1 MSSWSVNY
9 LFLANAGLLV
19 LLACFLVSRR
29 RSEITW
35 IFFAT
40 NLSLALWN
48 ICNFLIEER
57 LWVEGLT
64 TLVRLQCLGGMMIA
78 NGLYYFCSSYPVS
91 HPSKA
96 NWLNAA
102 VFAGFIGILFFT
114 DLVTD
119 AAYIGGDVVYEDG
132 PAFIYYSLYLYLS
145 LLSLLAV
152 YRLAKAWKRY
162 PEHRSRIRYF
172 FIGILIYI
180 VCAITCNLV
189 LPSFGNYDFLIVG
202 RMAATFTLI
211 FFFYAIAKYAFLD
224 ITVII
229 NKAGAWLTTMAI
241 LIGALLL
248 LDGITQP
255 WPVLKV
261 LARCLVVIVSALY
274 AVALQQFLL
283 TTAKR
288 KFIRGWYSTE
298 EVINRLAGKITLEK
312 SREAIFKEVT
322 KVMDEVFELEDI
334 LTIVAVRDEH
344 ESFSYYKIVGK
355 FQKIR
360 NNDPL
365 IEAMREQTSC
375 MRLED
380 APEHLHRRLEELHF
394 NTRAGMV
401 LPFHS
406 PEFLEGVVLLGERSN
421 QKSYTES
428 DLRFFNNLISFLS
441 PVLYRLTPMEKLE
454 QLYSESRQKLHEAEI
469 QLIRAQKIES
479 IVHATRQCHHEIRTP
494 LNIIKLGIGRIKTL
508 EDLEAYKDVAREEI
522 GHALEIVDETLT
534 ITEVDKMSG
543 NRMADININD
553 VIQRCLRLIDR
564 TRYSVELD
572 LEELPEIPAVLS
584 DIQVVITNLIHNAM
598 EAMPNG
604 GSLAFTSRANAT
616 DVIVTVEDSGEGIP
630 EAVRSKVWEPYFSG
644 RGSHVG
650 NTTAGRGWGLTIVN
664 RIVTAHQG
672 TIRFTS
678 EERVGTR
685 FIITLPRRKE
695 DSQKSTHLSQVY
707 P

>member
-9 LFLANAGLLV
+9 LFLANAGLLI

-29 RSEITW
+29 KSEVTW

-48 ICNFLIEER
+48 ICNFLIEQR
-57 LWVEGLT
+57 LWMDQVA
-64 TLVRLQCLGGMMIA
+64 TLARVQCLAGMMVA
-78 NGLYYFCSSYPVS
+78 NGLYYFCSSYPIS
-91 HPSKA
+91 HPSKT

-102 VFAGFIGILFFT
+102 VFAGFAGSLFFSG
-114 DLVTD
+114 LVTD
-119 AAYIGGDVVYEDG
+119 ATYTGGEVVYVDG
-132 PAFIYYSLYLYLS
+132 PAFIYYSLYLS
-145 LLSLLAV
+145 LLSLLAI
-152 YRLAKAWKRY
+152 YKLSRAWKRY

-172 FIGILIYI
+172 FIGIFIYI
-180 VCAITCNLV
+180 VAAISCNLI
-189 LPSFGNYDFLIVG
+189 LPSLGNYDFLIVG

-229 NKAGAWLTTMAI
+229 NKAAAWLTTMAI

-248 LDGITQP
+248 LDRFTQP
-255 WPVLKV
+255 WPVLNV
-261 LARCLVVIVSALY
+261 LCRCAVVVVSGLY

-283 TTAKR
+283 TSAKR

-298 EVINRLAGKITLEK
+298 EVINRLSGKITLEK
-312 SREAIFKEVT
+312 SREAIFKEVA

-344 ESFSYYKIVGK
+344 ESFSYYKVVGK
-355 FQKIR
+355 FQKIK

-365 IEAMREQTSC
+365 IEAMREQTAC
-375 MRLED
+375 LRLED
-380 APEHLHRRLEELHF
+380 ASEHLKSRLEEL
-394 NTRAGMV
+394 NLKTRSGV
-401 LPFHS
+401 ILPFHS

-421 QKSYTES
+421 QKAYTES

-469 QLIRAQKIES
+469 QLIRVQKIES

-508 EDLEAYKDVAREEI
+508 EDLEAYKEVAREEI

-534 ITEVDKMSG
+534 ITEVDKAS
-543 NRMADININD
+543 NRAGDININD

-564 TRYSVELD
+564 TRYKVELD
-572 LEELPEIPAVLS
+572 LGELPEVPAVFS
-584 DIQVVITNLIHNAM
+584 DIQVVITNLLHNAM
-598 EAMPNG
+598 EAMPDG
-604 GSLAFTSRANAT
+604 GGLAFTSKATAT
-616 DVIVTVEDSGEGIP
+616 DVVITVEDDGEGIP
-630 EAVRSKVWEPYFSG
+630 DALRSKVWEPYFSG
-644 RGSHVG
+644 RGSEVG
-650 NTTAGRGWGLTIVN
+650 NSTGGRGWGLTIVN
-664 RIVTAHQG
+664 RIITAHQG

-685 FIITLPRRKE
+685 FIITLPRRKGQE
-695 DSQKSTHLSQVY
+695 ENPKNAQLSQAL
-707 P
+707 